1 MFRYQ
6 FSFLFLFSPEGPHGN
21 ELFICAIVE
30 DFEVQLLVVGSC
42 FSIDFR
48 KN

>member
-1 MFRYQ
+1 MFRHQ
-6 FSFLFLFSPEGPHGN
+6 FSFLFPFSPEGLHGN
-21 ELFICAIVE
+21 EPFICAILE